1 MHEFVFCQCQRQPHK
16 YLSFAFVPLTY
27 FHFFFRL
34 SQHDIRQL
42 TRGSTLNRLCDLCY
56 HLTLSIRFFWQ
67 PYLIYHFRH
76 ITHMDQGYTVQE
88 HCMVMI
94 SQIMLCI
101 FNILIVSP
109 GLMPK
114 KKKNSKAEAYGT
126 ENKVE

>member
-1 MHEFVFCQCQRQPHK
+1 
-16 YLSFAFVPLTY
+16 
-27 FHFFFRL
+27 
-34 SQHDIRQL
+34 
-42 TRGSTLNRLCDLCY
+42 
-56 HLTLSIRFFWQ
+56 
-67 PYLIYHFRH
+67 
-76 ITHMDQGYTVQE
+76 MDQGYTVQE
-88 HCMVMI
+88 HYMVMI